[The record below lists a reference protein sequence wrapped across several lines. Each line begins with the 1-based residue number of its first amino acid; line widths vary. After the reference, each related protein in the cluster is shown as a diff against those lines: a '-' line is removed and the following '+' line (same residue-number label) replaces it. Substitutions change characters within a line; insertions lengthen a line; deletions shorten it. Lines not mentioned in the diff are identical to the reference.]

1 MVIQSSA
8 PTRIDLAGGTLDLW
22 PLHHFFDNPP
32 TLNAA
37 INLYAKV
44 ELFFRPDKAIILE
57 SRDLGRKARFKNLAA
72 LPAKHPLI
80 LLIKL
85 IRFYQPRTG
94 LHMITD
100 CQAPAGSGIGG
111 SSALNIALNGAL
123 NRFTNKRYTREQ
135 MIEIAKNIETQV
147 IDVPAGTQDYYS
159 AMYGGVQ
166 TIQPGFVKTE
176 RRHLPIDLKDFNR
189 RFILCY
195 TGQPHHSGINNWSVY
210 KKTIDG
216 NANTLKSLSRIA
228 EVTRGMEKQLAQG
241 RLTRFEHWFNEE
253 WKARKTLAPGIS
265 TAKMDRMILA
275 AKKKG
280 ALAAK
285 VCGAGGGGCVAFFVP
300 PSNREDVLQTL
311 QDHGGNILNFKFVS
325 RGLRVTQDPNTTLMD
340 PSTLYLLQSHLI
352 Y

>member
-1 MVIQSSA
+1 MIQSSA

-22 PLHHFFDNPP
+22 PLHLFFDNPP

-37 INLYAKV
+37 IDLYASV
-44 ELFFRPDKAIILE
+44 ELTARRDKAIIIE
-57 SRDLGRKARFKNLAA
+57 SRDLGRKARFRNLAA
-72 LPAKHPLI
+72 LPERHPLV

-85 IRFYQPRTG
+85 VRFYQPKTG
-94 LHMITD
+94 LHLVTD

-123 NRFTNKRYTREQ
+123 NRFTKRRYNREQ
-135 MIEIAKNIETQV
+135 MIEIARNIETQV

-166 TIQPGFVKTE
+166 SIQPGMVKIE
-176 RRHLPIDLKDFNR
+176 RRHLPMDLKDLNR
-189 RFILCY
+189 KFVLCY

-210 KKTIDG
+210 KKVIDG
-216 NANTLKSLSRIA
+216 NAKTLKSLSRIA
-228 EVTRGMEKQLAQG
+228 EVARRMETALEQG

-253 WKARKTLAPGIS
+253 WKARKALAPGIS
-265 TAKMDRMILA
+265 TAFMDRMILA

-300 PSNREDVLQTL
+300 PKKREDVTQAL
-311 QDHGGNILNFKFVS
+311 QDHGGNVLNFKFVS
-325 RGLRVTQDPNTTLMD
+325 RGLRVTRS
-340 PSTLYLLQSHLI
+340 PS
-352 Y
+352 

>member
-1 MVIQSSA
+1 MIRSSA

-22 PLHHFFDNPP
+22 PLHLFFDNPP

-37 INLYAKV
+37 IDLYASV
-44 ELFFRPDKAIILE
+44 ELTARRDKTIIIE
-57 SRDLGRKARFKNLAA
+57 SRDLGRKAKFRNLAA
-72 LPAKHPLI
+72 LPERHPLV

-85 IRFYQPRTG
+85 VRFYQPKTG
-94 LHMITD
+94 LHLVTD

-123 NRFTNKRYTREQ
+123 NRFTKRRYNHEQ
-135 MIEIAKNIETQV
+135 MIEIARNIETQV
-147 IDVPAGTQDYYS
+147 IEVPAGTQDYYS

-166 TIQPGFVKTE
+166 SIRPGMVKTE
-176 RRHLPIDLKDFNR
+176 PRHLPMDLKDLNR
-189 RFILCY
+189 RFVLCY

-210 KKTIDG
+210 KKVIDG
-216 NANTLKSLSRIA
+216 NPKAHKNLSRIA
-228 EVTRGMEKQLAQG
+228 EVARRMETSLEQG

-253 WKARKTLAPGIS
+253 WKARKALAPGIS
-265 TAKMDRMILA
+265 TASMDRMILA

-300 PSNREDVLQTL
+300 PRKREAVIQALQEY
-311 QDHGGNILNFKFVS
+311 GGNVLNFKFVS
-325 RGLRVTQDPNTTLMD
+325 RGLRVTRS
-340 PSTLYLLQSHLI
+340 PS
-352 Y
+352 

>member
-1 MVIQSSA
+1 MIQSSA

-22 PLHHFFDNPP
+22 PLHLFFDNPP

-37 INLYAKV
+37 IDLYASV
-44 ELFFRPDKAIILE
+44 ELTPRRDKAIVIE
-57 SRDLGRKARFKNLAA
+57 SRDLGRKARFRNLAA
-72 LPAKHPLI
+72 LPERHPLV

-85 IRFYQPRTG
+85 VRFYQPKTG
-94 LHMITD
+94 LHLVTD

-123 NRFTNKRYTREQ
+123 NRFTKRRYNREQ
-135 MIEIAKNIETQV
+135 MIEIARNIETQV
-147 IDVPAGTQDYYS
+147 IDVPSGTQDYYS

-166 TIQPGFVKTE
+166 SIQPGMVKIE
-176 RRHLPIDLKDFNR
+176 RRHLPMDLKDLNR
-189 RFILCY
+189 KFVLCY

-210 KKTIDG
+210 KKVIDG
-216 NANTLKSLSRIA
+216 NAKTLKSLSRIA
-228 EVTRGMEKQLAQG
+228 EVARRMETALEQG

-253 WKARKTLAPGIS
+253 WKARKALAPGIS
-265 TAKMDRMILA
+265 TAFMDRMILA

-300 PSNREDVLQTL
+300 PKKREDVTQALQE
-311 QDHGGNILNFKFVS
+311 HGGNVLNFKFVS
-325 RGLRVTQDPNTTLMD
+325 RGLRVTRS
-340 PSTLYLLQSHLI
+340 PS
-352 Y
+352 

>member
-1 MVIQSSA
+1 MIRSSA

-22 PLHHFFDNPP
+22 PLHLFFDNPP

-37 INLYAKV
+37 INLYATV
-44 ELFFRPDKAIILE
+44 EVIARKDKAIIIE
-57 SRDLGRKARFKNLAA
+57 SRDLGHRAKFRILAA
-72 LPAKHPLI
+72 LPEKHPLV

-85 IRFYQPRTG
+85 IRFYQPKTG

-123 NRFTNKRYTREQ
+123 NRFTNKRYNRDQ
-135 MIEIAKNIETQV
+135 MIDIARNIETQV
-147 IDVPAGTQDYYS
+147 IDVPAGSQDYYS

-166 TIQPGFVKTE
+166 SIQPGMVKIE
-176 RRHLPIDLKDFNR
+176 PRHLPMDLKDLNR
-189 RFILCY
+189 RFVLCY

-216 NANTLKSLSRIA
+216 NAKTLKSLSRIA
-228 EVTRGMEKQLAQG
+228 EVTRQMEKQLVQG
-241 RLTRFEHWFNEE
+241 RLARFEHWFNEE
-253 WKARKTLAPGIS
+253 WKARKALAPGIS
-265 TAKMDRMILA
+265 TASMDRMILT

-285 VCGAGGGGCVAFFVP
+285 VCGAGGGGCIAFFVP
-300 PSNREDVLQTL
+300 PRKRNDVVQVLQ
-311 QDHGGNILNFKFVS
+311 QHGGNVLNFKFVS
-325 RGLRVTQDPNTTLMD
+325 RGLRVHR
-340 PSTLYLLQSHLI
+340 S
-352 Y
+352 

>member
-1 MVIQSSA
+1 MIQSSA

-22 PLHHFFDNPP
+22 PLHLFFDNPP

-37 INLYAKV
+37 IDLYASV
-44 ELFFRPDKAIILE
+44 ELTARRDKAIVIE
-57 SRDLGRKARFKNLAA
+57 SRDLGRKARFRNLAA
-72 LPAKHPLI
+72 LPERHPLV

-85 IRFYQPRTG
+85 VRFYQPKTG
-94 LHMITD
+94 LHLVTD

-123 NRFTNKRYTREQ
+123 NRFTKRRYNREQ
-135 MIEIAKNIETQV
+135 MIEIARNIETQV

-166 TIQPGFVKTE
+166 SIQPGMVKIE
-176 RRHLPIDLKDFNR
+176 RRHLPMDLKDLNR
-189 RFILCY
+189 KFVLCY

-210 KKTIDG
+210 KKVIDG
-216 NANTLKSLSRIA
+216 NAKTLKSLSRIA
-228 EVTRGMEKQLAQG
+228 EVARRMETALEQG

-253 WKARKTLAPGIS
+253 WKARKALAPGIS
-265 TAKMDRMILA
+265 TAFMDRMILA

-300 PSNREDVLQTL
+300 PKKREDVTQAL
-311 QDHGGNILNFKFVS
+311 QDHGGNVLNFQFVS
-325 RGLRVTQDPNTTLMD
+325 RGLRVTRS
-340 PSTLYLLQSHLI
+340 PS
-352 Y
+352 

>member
-1 MVIQSSA
+1 MIRSSA

-22 PLHHFFDNPP
+22 PLHLFFDNPP

-37 INLYAKV
+37 INLYATV
-44 ELFFRPDKAIILE
+44 EVIARKDKAIIIE
-57 SRDLGRKARFKNLAA
+57 SRDLGHKAIFRNLAS
-72 LPAKHPLI
+72 LPEKHPLV

-85 IRFYQPRTG
+85 IRFYQPKTG

-123 NRFTNKRYTREQ
+123 NRFTNKRYNRDQ
-135 MIEIAKNIETQV
+135 MIDIARNIETQV

-166 TIQPGFVKTE
+166 SIQPGMVKIE
-176 RRHLPIDLKDFNR
+176 PRHLPMDLKDLNR
-189 RFILCY
+189 RFVLCY

-216 NANTLKSLSRIA
+216 NAKTLKSLSRIA
-228 EVTRGMEKQLAQG
+228 EVTRQMEKQLEQG

-253 WKARKTLAPGIS
+253 WKARKALAPGIS
-265 TAKMDRMILA
+265 TASMDRMILA

-300 PSNREDVLQTL
+300 PRKRNDVVQILQ
-311 QDHGGNILNFKFVS
+311 QHGGNVLNFKFVS
-325 RGLRVTQDPNTTLMD
+325 RGLRVHR
-340 PSTLYLLQSHLI
+340 S
-352 Y
+352 

>member
-1 MVIQSSA
+1 MIRSSA

-22 PLHHFFDNPP
+22 PLYLFFDNPP

-37 INLYAKV
+37 INLYATV
-44 ELFFRPDKAIILE
+44 ELAARRDKAIVIE
-57 SRDLGRKARFKNLAA
+57 SRDLGHKATFRNLSA
-72 LPAKHPLI
+72 LPDKHPLV

-85 IRFYQPRTG
+85 IRFYQPDTG
-94 LHMITD
+94 LHMVTD

-123 NRFTNKRYTREQ
+123 NHFTNRRYTREQ
-135 MIEIAKNIETQV
+135 MIDIAKNIETQV

-166 TIQPGFVKTE
+166 SIQPGILKTE
-176 RRHLPIDLKDFNR
+176 SRRLPMDLKDLNR
-189 RFILCY
+189 RFVLCY

-216 NANTLKSLSRIA
+216 NAKTLKSLSRIA
-228 EVTRGMEKQLAQG
+228 EVTRGMEKPLTRG
-241 RLTRFEHWFNEE
+241 RLTRFEYWFNEE
-253 WKARKTLAPGIS
+253 WKARKALASGIS
-265 TAKMDRMILA
+265 TIKMDRMIQA

-285 VCGAGGGGCVAFFVP
+285 VCGAGGGGCVAFFISP
-300 PSNREDVLQTL
+300 GKREDVIQALRH
-311 QDHGGNILNFKFVS
+311 HGGNVLNFKFVS
-325 RGLRVTQDPNTTLMD
+325 QGLRVTRS
-340 PSTLYLLQSHLI
+340 PSR
-352 Y
+352 

>member
-1 MVIQSSA
+1 MIRSSA

-22 PLHHFFDNPP
+22 PLHLFFDNPP

-37 INLYAKV
+37 IDLYATV
-44 ELFFRPDKAIILE
+44 ELTSRRDKAIVVE
-57 SRDLGRKARFKNLAA
+57 SHDLGSKAKFGSLAA
-72 LPAKHPLI
+72 LPEKHPLV

-85 IRFYQPRTG
+85 VRFYQPKTG
-94 LHMITD
+94 LHLITN

-123 NRFTNKRYTREQ
+123 NRFTNRRYTREQ

-166 TIQPGFVKTE
+166 SIQPGMVKTE
-176 RRHLPIDLKDFNR
+176 PRHLPIDLKDLNR
-189 RFILCY
+189 RFVLCY

-216 NANTLKSLSRIA
+216 NAKTLNSLSRIA

-253 WKARKTLAPGIS
+253 WKARKALAPGIS
-265 TAKMDRMILA
+265 TASMDRMILA
-275 AKKKG
+275 AKKQG

-300 PSNREDVLQTL
+300 PRKREAVTQALQE
-311 QDHGGNILNFKFVS
+311 HGGNVLNFKFVS
-325 RGLRVTQDPNTTLMD
+325 RGLRVVRS
-340 PSTLYLLQSHLI
+340 PS
-352 Y
+352 

>member
-1 MVIQSSA
+1 MIRSSA

-22 PLHHFFDNPP
+22 PLHLFFDNPP

-37 INLYAKV
+37 IDLYATV
-44 ELFFRPDKAIILE
+44 ELTARRDKTIIVE
-57 SRDLGRKARFKNLAA
+57 SRDLGSKAKFRSLAA
-72 LPAKHPLI
+72 LPEKHPLV

-85 IRFYQPRTG
+85 IRFYQPKTG
-94 LHMITD
+94 LHLITN

-166 TIQPGFVKTE
+166 SIQPGMVKTE
-176 RRHLPIDLKDFNR
+176 PRHLPIDLKDLNR
-189 RFILCY
+189 RFVLCY

-216 NANTLKSLSRIA
+216 NAKTLKSLSRIA

-253 WKARKTLAPGIS
+253 WKARKALAPGIS

-275 AKKKG
+275 AKKQG

-300 PSNREDVLQTL
+300 LRKREAIIQALQK
-311 QDHGGNILNFKFVS
+311 HGGNVLNFKFVS
-325 RGLRVTQDPNTTLMD
+325 RGLRVVRS
-340 PSTLYLLQSHLI
+340 PS
-352 Y
+352 

>member
-1 MVIQSSA
+1 MIQSSA

-37 INLYAKV
+37 ISLYAKV
-44 ELFFRPDKAIILE
+44 ELYFRPDKAIILE
-57 SRDLGRKARFKNLAA
+57 SRDLGRKAKFKNLAS
-72 LPAKHPLI
+72 LPEKHPLI

-123 NRFTNKRYTREQ
+123 NRFTNKHYNREQ

-166 TIQPGFVKTE
+166 TIQHGVVKTE
-176 RRHLPIDLKDFNR
+176 RQRLPIDLKDFNR

-195 TGQPHHSGINNWSVY
+195 TGQPHNSGINNWSVY

-216 NANTLKSLSRIA
+216 NSKTLQSLSRIA
-228 EVTRGMEKQLAQG
+228 EVSRGMEKQLAQG
-241 RLTRFEHWFNEE
+241 RLTRFEYWFNEE
-253 WKARKTLAPGIS
+253 WKARKALAPGIS

-300 PSNREDVLQTL
+300 PQKREDIIQTL
-311 QDHGGNILNFKFVS
+311 QRHSGNVLNFKFVS
-325 RGLRVTQDPNTTLMD
+325 RGLRVVRT
-340 PSTLYLLQSHLI
+340 SS
-352 Y
+352 

>member
-1 MVIQSSA
+1 MIQSSA

-22 PLHHFFDNPP
+22 PLHLFFDNPP

-37 INLYAKV
+37 IDLYASV
-44 ELFFRPDKAIILE
+44 ELTARRDKAIVIE
-57 SRDLGRKARFKNLAA
+57 SRDLRRKATFRNLAA
-72 LPAKHPLI
+72 LPEKHPLV

-85 IRFYQPRTG
+85 IRFYQPKTG
-94 LHMITD
+94 LNMVTD

-123 NRFTNKRYTREQ
+123 NHFTNKRYNREQ
-135 MIEIAKNIETQV
+135 MIEIARNIETQV

-166 TIQPGFVKTE
+166 SIQPGIVKIE
-176 RRHLPIDLKDFNR
+176 PRHLPMDLKDLNQ
-189 RFILCY
+189 RFVLFY

-216 NANTLKSLSRIA
+216 NAKTLKNLSRIA
-228 EVTRGMEKQLAQG
+228 DVARRMEKQLVQG
-241 RLTRFEHWFNEE
+241 RLSRFEHWFNEE
-253 WKARKTLAPGIS
+253 WKARKALAPGIS
-265 TAKMDRMILA
+265 TASIDRMILA

-300 PSNREDVLQTL
+300 PRKRDDVIQALQE
-311 QDHGGNILNFKFVS
+311 HGGNVLNFNFVS
-325 RGLRVTQDPNTTLMD
+325 RGLRVKG
-340 PSTLYLLQSHLI
+340 S
-352 Y
+352 

>member
-1 MVIQSSA
+1 MIRSSA

-22 PLHHFFDNPP
+22 PLHLFFDNPP

-37 INLYAKV
+37 INLYASV
-44 ELFFRPDKAIILE
+44 ELTARRDKAIILE
-57 SRDLGRKARFKNLAA
+57 SRDLGRKATFRNLAA
-72 LPAKHPLI
+72 LPEKHPLV

-85 IRFYQPRTG
+85 VRFYQPKTG
-94 LHMITD
+94 LHLVTD

-123 NRFTNKRYTREQ
+123 NRFTNKRYSREQ
-135 MIEIAKNIETQV
+135 MIEIAQNIETQV

-166 TIQPGFVKTE
+166 SLQPGMVKIE
-176 RRHLPIDLKDFNR
+176 RRRLPMNLKDINR

-210 KKTIDG
+210 KKVIDG
-216 NANTLKSLSRIA
+216 NAKTLKSLSRIA
-228 EVTRGMEKQLAQG
+228 EVARRMEKPLAQG
-241 RLTRFEHWFNEE
+241 KLTRFDHWFNEE
-253 WKARKTLAPGIS
+253 WQARKALAPGIS
-265 TAKMDRMILA
+265 TTKIDRMIVA

-300 PSNREDVLQTL
+300 SKKREDITQALQK
-311 QDHGGNILNFKFVS
+311 HGGNVLNFKFVS
-325 RGLRVTQDPNTTLMD
+325 LGLRVTG
-340 PSTLYLLQSHLI
+340 PSS
-352 Y
+352 

>member
-1 MVIQSSA
+1 MIRSST

-22 PLHHFFDNPP
+22 PLHLFFDNPP

-37 INLYAKV
+37 IDLYASV
-44 ELFFRPDKAIILE
+44 ELTARRDKAIILE
-57 SRDLGRKARFKNLAA
+57 SRDLGSKTKFRNLAA
-72 LPAKHPLI
+72 LPEKHPLV

-85 IRFYQPRTG
+85 IRFYQPKTG

-123 NRFTNKRYTREQ
+123 NRFTNKRYNREQ

-166 TIQPGFVKTE
+166 SIQPGVVKTE
-176 RRHLPIDLKDFNR
+176 RRHLPIDLKDLNR
-189 RFILCY
+189 RFVLCY

-216 NANTLKSLSRIA
+216 NVKTLKSLSRIA
-228 EVTRGMEKQLAQG
+228 EVTRGMEKQLVQG

-253 WKARKTLAPGIS
+253 WKARKALAPGIS
-265 TAKMDRMILA
+265 TSKIDRMILA

-300 PSNREDVLQTL
+300 PNKREDVIQALQGL
-311 QDHGGNILNFKFVS
+311 GGNVLDFKFVS
-325 RGLRVTQDPNTTLMD
+325 RGLRV
-340 PSTLYLLQSHLI
+340 SRSSS
-352 Y
+352 

>member
-1 MVIQSSA
+1 MIRSSA

-22 PLHHFFDNPP
+22 PLHLFFDNPP

-37 INLYAKV
+37 INLYASV
-44 ELFFRPDKAIILE
+44 ELTPRRDKTIILE
-57 SRDLGRKARFKNLAA
+57 SRDLGQQAKFRNLAA
-72 LPAKHPLI
+72 LPEKHPLI

-85 IRFYQPRTG
+85 IRFYQPKIG
-94 LHMITD
+94 LHLVAH

-123 NRFTNKRYTREQ
+123 NRFTNRRYNREQ

-166 TIQPGFVKTE
+166 SIQPGMVKIE
-176 RRHLPIDLKDFNR
+176 PRHLPLNLKDLNSKFV
-189 RFILCY
+189 LCY

-216 NANTLKSLSRIA
+216 NAKTVKSLSRIA
-228 EVTRGMEKQLAQG
+228 EVARQMEKQLARG

-253 WKARKTLAPGIS
+253 WKARKALAPGIS
-265 TAKMDRMILA
+265 TAKMDRMIQA
-275 AKKKG
+275 AKNKG
-280 ALAAK
+280 ALSAK

-300 PSNREDVLQTL
+300 PDKRESVIQALQA
-311 QDHGGNILNFKFVS
+311 HGGNVLKFKFVS
-325 RGLRVTQDPNTTLMD
+325 RGLRV
-340 PSTLYLLQSHLI
+340 SHS
-352 Y
+352 

>member
-1 MVIQSSA
+1 SA

-22 PLHHFFDNPP
+22 PLHLFFDNPP

-37 INLYAKV
+37 IDLYASV
-44 ELFFRPDKAIILE
+44 ELTAWRDKAIIIE
-57 SRDLGRKARFKNLAA
+57 SRDLQRKAKFRNLAA
-72 LPAKHPLI
+72 LPERHPLV

-85 IRFYQPRTG
+85 VRFYQPKTG
-94 LHMITD
+94 LHLITD

-123 NRFTNKRYTREQ
+123 NRFTKKRYNHEQ
-135 MIEIAKNIETQV
+135 MIAIARNIETQV

-166 TIQPGFVKTE
+166 SIQPGMVKTAP
-176 RRHLPIDLKDFNR
+176 RHLPMDLKDLNQ
-189 RFILCY
+189 RFVLCY

-210 KKTIDG
+210 KKVIDG
-216 NANTLKSLSRIA
+216 NPKAHKSLSRIA
-228 EVTRGMEKQLAQG
+228 KVARQMEKALEQG
-241 RLTRFEHWFNEE
+241 RLTRFDHWFNEE
-253 WKARKTLAPGIS
+253 WKARKALATGIS
-265 TAKMDRMILA
+265 TAFMDRMILA

-300 PSNREDVLQTL
+300 PRKREAVTQTL
-311 QDHGGNILNFKFVS
+311 QEHGGNVLDFKFVS
-325 RGLRVTQDPNTTLMD
+325 RGLRVNR
-340 PSTLYLLQSHLI
+340 S
-352 Y
+352 

>member
-1 MVIQSSA
+1 MIRSST

-22 PLHHFFDNPP
+22 PLHLFFDNPP

-37 INLYAKV
+37 IDLYASV
-44 ELFFRPDKAIILE
+44 ELTARRDKAIILE
-57 SRDLGRKARFKNLAA
+57 SRDLGSKSKFRNLAA
-72 LPAKHPLI
+72 LPEKHPLV

-85 IRFYQPRTG
+85 IRFYQPKTG

-123 NRFTNKRYTREQ
+123 NRFTNMRYNREQ
-135 MIEIAKNIETQV
+135 MIEIARNIETQV

-166 TIQPGFVKTE
+166 SIQPGVVKTE
-176 RRHLPIDLKDFNR
+176 RRHLPIDLKDLNR
-189 RFILCY
+189 RFVLCY

-216 NANTLKSLSRIA
+216 NVKTLKSLSRIA

-253 WKARKTLAPGIS
+253 WKARKALAPGIS
-265 TAKMDRMILA
+265 TPRIDRMILA

-300 PSNREDVLQTL
+300 PNKREDVIQALQGL
-311 QDHGGNILNFKFVS
+311 GGNVLDFKFVS
-325 RGLRVTQDPNTTLMD
+325 RGLRV
-340 PSTLYLLQSHLI
+340 SRSSS
-352 Y
+352 

>member
-1 MVIQSSA
+1 MI
-8 PTRIDLAGGTLDLW
+8 W
-22 PLHHFFDNPP
+22 PAVRWTCGRSIFSFDNPP

-37 INLYAKV
+37 IDLYASV
-44 ELFFRPDKAIILE
+44 ELTVRRDKTIVLE
-57 SRDLGRKARFKNLAA
+57 SRDLGHKAKFRNLTA
-72 LPAKHPLI
+72 LPENHPLV

-85 IRFYQPRTG
+85 VRFYQPKTG

-123 NRFTNKRYTREQ
+123 NRFTNKRYNREQ
-135 MIEIAKNIETQV
+135 MIDIAKNIETQV

-166 TIQPGFVKTE
+166 SIQPGMVKTE
-176 RRHLPIDLKDFNR
+176 PRHLPIDLKDLNR
-189 RFILCY
+189 RFVLCY

-216 NANTLKSLSRIA
+216 NAKTLKSLSRIA
-228 EVTRGMEKQLAQG
+228 EVTRGMEKQLTQG
-241 RLTRFEHWFNEE
+241 RLTRFEYWFNEE
-253 WKARKTLAPGIS
+253 WKARKALAPGIS
-265 TAKMDRMILA
+265 TASMDRMILA

-300 PSNREDVLQTL
+300 PRKREDVIQVLQNN
-311 QDHGGNILNFKFVS
+311 GGNVLDFKFVS
-325 RGLRVTQDPNTTLMD
+325 RGLRVSRF
-340 PSTLYLLQSHLI
+340 PS
-352 Y
+352 

>member
-1 MVIQSSA
+1 MIRSSA

-22 PLHHFFDNPP
+22 PLHLFFDNPP

-37 INLYAKV
+37 IDLYASV
-44 ELFFRPDKAIILE
+44 ELTARRDKVIVIE
-57 SRDLGRKARFKNLAA
+57 SRDLKSKATFRNLAV
-72 LPAKHPLI
+72 LPGRHPLV

-85 IRFYQPRTG
+85 IRFYQPKTG

-100 CQAPAGSGIGG
+100 CRAPAGSGIGG

-123 NRFTNKRYTREQ
+123 NRFTKKRYNREQ
-135 MIEIAKNIETQV
+135 MIDIARNIETQV

-166 TIQPGFVKTE
+166 SIQPGIVKIE
-176 RRHLPIDLKDFNR
+176 PRHLPLNLKDLNQ
-189 RFILCY
+189 RFVLCY

-216 NANTLKSLSRIA
+216 NAKTLKSLSRIA
-228 EVTRGMEKQLAQG
+228 EVARRMEKPLAQG

-253 WKARKTLAPGIS
+253 WKARKALAPGIS
-265 TAKMDRMILA
+265 TASMDRMILA

-300 PSNREDVLQTL
+300 PRKRDDIIQALQE
-311 QDHGGNILNFKFVS
+311 QGGNVLNFNFVS
-325 RGLRVTQDPNTTLMD
+325 RGLRVKR
-340 PSTLYLLQSHLI
+340 S
-352 Y
+352 

>member
-1 MVIQSSA
+1 MIRSSA

-22 PLHHFFDNPP
+22 PLHLFFNNPP

-37 INLYAKV
+37 INLYATV
-44 ELFFRPDKAIILE
+44 ELIARQDKAIVIE
-57 SRDLGRKARFKNLAA
+57 SRDLGSKAKFRNLSA
-72 LPAKHPLI
+72 LPDKHPLI

-85 IRFYQPRTG
+85 IRFYQPKTG
-94 LHMITD
+94 LHMVTH
-100 CQAPAGSGIGG
+100 CEAPAGSGIGG

-123 NRFTNKRYTREQ
+123 NLFTKRRYSRAQ

-159 AMYGGVQ
+159 AMFGGVQ
-166 TIQPGFVKTE
+166 SIQPGIVKIE
-176 RRHLPIDLKDFNR
+176 RRQLPIDLKDLNQ
-189 RFILCY
+189 RFVLCY

-216 NANTLKSLSRIA
+216 NAKTLKSLSRIA
-228 EVTRGMEKQLAQG
+228 EVVRHMEKPLSQG
-241 RLTRFEHWFNEE
+241 KLTRFDHWFNEE

-265 TAKMDRMILA
+265 TSKMDRMILA
-275 AKKKG
+275 AKNKG

-300 PSNREDVLQTL
+300 PKKREDVAQILQK
-311 QDHGGNILNFKFVS
+311 HGGNVLNFKFVS
-325 RGLRVTQDPNTTLMD
+325 RGLRVARF
-340 PSTLYLLQSHLI
+340 PS
-352 Y
+352 

>member
-1 MVIQSSA
+1 MIRSSA

-22 PLHHFFDNPP
+22 PLHLFFDNPP

-37 INLYAKV
+37 IDLYASV
-44 ELFFRPDKAIILE
+44 ELTARRDKTIIIE
-57 SRDLGRKARFKNLAA
+57 SRDLGRKAKFRNLAA
-72 LPAKHPLI
+72 LPERHPLV

-85 IRFYQPRTG
+85 VRFYQPKTG
-94 LHMITD
+94 LHLVTD

-123 NRFTNKRYTREQ
+123 NRFTKRRYNHEQ
-135 MIEIAKNIETQV
+135 MIEIARNIETQV
-147 IDVPAGTQDYYS
+147 INVPAGTQDYYS

-166 TIQPGFVKTE
+166 SIRPGMVKTE
-176 RRHLPIDLKDFNR
+176 PRHLPMDLKDLNR
-189 RFILCY
+189 RFVLCY

-210 KKTIDG
+210 KKVIDG
-216 NANTLKSLSRIA
+216 NPKAHKNLSRIA
-228 EVTRGMEKQLAQG
+228 EVARRMETSLEQG

-253 WKARKTLAPGIS
+253 WKARKALAPGIS
-265 TAKMDRMILA
+265 TASMDRMILA

-300 PSNREDVLQTL
+300 PRKREAVTQALQE
-311 QDHGGNILNFKFVS
+311 HGGNVLNFKFVS
-325 RGLRVTQDPNTTLMD
+325 RGLRVTRS
-340 PSTLYLLQSHLI
+340 PS
-352 Y
+352 